1 MIPTRDRANAALPM
15 LVAALLLTG
24 CDVEWGGARMR
35 LEEPA
40 LPERD
45 ADTGEATPEPVVEL
59 PDGPLLLGVRLDA
72 DGEARVAPVARIT
85 EGGLSP
91 LETPE
96 DPSSEYRRRFAAT
109 FQPPGRTLAL
119 RAGGGAVGTLIL
131 GEGSAPGNESCPLVS
146 TGRALL
152 PPGTRAPDF
161 AFAVTPGDSLRL
173 PLADPPPATVRRNRV
188 FAPILAERLL
198 QEAGVARPFL
208 AARARIDAVRF
219 PGDTIPGMASTYLI
233 GDTLAPVPPTSGN
246 AASLFFLARYDR
258 TEGFIPTWTRIRA
271 YSSPD
276 GKETLAYLGRM
287 ELAGSRTYFL
297 RRLTADGQQVVAFR
311 EEEPSGELWWE
322 EPEEGCRVLDVLEPG
337 AVSPTP
343 SPAPGAGAAPAR
355 PSPGGGEGGA
365 DAPGGGEA
373 PPDTARTRPD
383 GGQAA

>member
-1 MIPTRDRANAALPM
+1 MIPTRERAIPGLPL
-15 LVAALLLTG
+15 LVAAVLLTG

-40 LPERD
+40 LPARA
-45 ADTGEATPEPVVEL
+45 ADTAESAPDPVVEL
-59 PDGPLLLGVRLDA
+59 PDGPLLLAVRLDG
-72 DGEARVAPVARIT
+72 DGQARVAPVARIT
-85 EGGLSP
+85 VDGLAP

-96 DPSSEYRRRFAAT
+96 APSAEYRQRFAAA
-109 FQPPGRTLAL
+109 FQPPGRMLSL

-146 TGRALL
+146 TGQALL
-152 PPGTRAPDF
+152 PPGAPAPDF

-173 PLADPPPATVRRNRV
+173 PVADPPPATVRRNRV

-198 QEAGVARPFL
+198 QETGVARPFL

-258 TEGFIPTWTRIRA
+258 TEGFIPIWSRIRA

-276 GKETLAYLGRM
+276 AKEVLAYLGRM
-287 ELAGSRTYFL
+287 ELDGSRTYFL

-311 EEEPSGELWWE
+311 EQEPSGELWWE
-322 EPEEGCRVLDVLEPG
+322 EPEEGCPVLDVLEPG
-337 AVSPTP
+337 AVAPTP
-343 SPAPGAGAAPAR
+343 SPAPGAGGAPAR
-355 PSPGGGEGGA
+355 ATPNGEGGA
-365 DAPGGGEA
+365 GAPEGQEA
-373 PPDTARTRPD
+373 PADTSRTRPRGD
-383 GGQAA
+383 QAA